1 MNVQRLD
8 HVVFAV
14 QELEAAARAWA
25 DTFGLQAEPVAL
37 PEGIPLQLSALAVG
51 APDGPGA
58 FLELAAARQEPA
70 LSEVERESPIASHI
84 EQWGEGMLSI
94 SLQVDDLDAA
104 VRELRAKGVT
114 VADPAPGLLPHDRT
128 RPEPGA
134 ARPRAQRRAVEGAR
148 PRAKRRVARIDRESA
163 FGVAVQL
170 IERGSPS
177 S

>member
-25 DTFGLQAEPVAL
+25 DTFGLEAEPVAL
-37 PEGIPLQLSALAVG
+37 PEGIPLELSALTVG

-58 FLELAAARQEPA
+58 FLELASATAE
-70 LSEVERESPIASHI
+70 ESPIASHI

-114 VADPAPGLLPHDRT
+114 VSDPAPGLLPHDRT

-148 PRAKRRVARIDRESA
+148 PRAKRRVARIDRASA

-170 IERGSPS
+170 IERA
-177 S
+177 